1 MNSEPPSDKKRR
13 LTLEAKVALVFG
25 IISLTLSIL
34 ASLAFY
40 INWGIPPGMDIKG
53 PHPWIASIGHYLDIG
68 GFYGCLASFLVSFIA
83 LVTGFFNKPRLLNVA
98 AGYLSL
104 IIAYAAG
111 MTFLTT
117 LARKRQAARE
127 ISCFN
132 LNALGYTLKK
142 FGKEHYDQIPHT
154 INWCDELIEF
164 DSYSSNEMRRGWVKN
179 DEGLSEFAFNTK
191 LSDMKL
197 AETPKDVVLLFET
210 KLAKNPAGGPELIN
224 AENISSYEVEKIV
237 EKFPAVLEAAAYA
250 IKSDLGED
258 DVMVAVIPRPGVK
271 LDPRELYDFCARE
284 MPRYMIPRYI
294 RIVSEFPKTE
304 TLRVVKTDLKAQ
316 DVTPDTWDEEKIIG
330 RRK

>member
-1 MNSEPPSDKKRR
+1 MNSETPSDKKRR

-40 INWGIPPGMDIKG
+40 INWDIPPGEVKG
-53 PHPWIASIGHYLDIG
+53 PHLWIASIGQYLDIG

-98 AGYLSL
+98 AGCLSL

-142 FGKEHYDQIPHT
+142 YGEEHYGRVPHT
-154 INWCDELIEF
+154 INWCDELITF
-164 DSYSSNEMRRGWVKN
+164 DSNSSDEMRKGWVKN
-179 DEGLSEFAFNTK
+179 DEGLSEFALNANLSK
-191 LSDMKL
+191 LKL
-197 AETPKDVVLLFET
+197 AEVPKDMVFIFET
-210 KLAKNPAGGPELIN
+210 KLARNPAGGAELIN
-224 AENISSYEVEKIV
+224 PENHPLKGCFVLFADMHIEFVRAE
-237 EKFPAVLEAAAYA
+237 
-250 IKSDLGED
+250 
-258 DVMVAVIPRPGVK
+258 
-271 LDPRELYDFCARE
+271 DFNN
-284 MPRYMIPRYI
+284 
-294 RIVSEFPKTE
+294 
-304 TLRVVKTDLKAQ
+304 LRWE
-316 DVTPDTWDEEKIIG
+316 P
-330 RRK
+330 